1 MAIKLNIQGT
11 VVEIPSSGAAP
22 NWSSGVIE
30 AFQAIEGAL
39 QGVAGPFDVSPQILT
54 IDAYNPG
61 IIVDMPNFAF
71 PTSDVRAVSIVY
83 SVYRNTTLTT
93 VVESGNLQMVY
104 NPAGPVNNKWDVA
117 RDFVGDAQI
126 SFNVTDL
133 GQVQFTTTTLSGS
146 NHVGAL
152 SYQAKALLQD

>member
-1 MAIKLNIQGT
+1 MSVKINIAGT
-11 VVEIPSSGAAP
+11 IIDFPESGNSP
-22 NWSSGVIE
+22 NWSPAVIE
-30 AFQAIEGAL
+30 FAQTVESAL
-39 QGVAGPFDVSPQILT
+39 AGTIGPFDVPPQVLT

-61 IIVDMPNFAF
+61 VNVDMPNFAF